1 MGLFLGDMVMKSRF
15 LIDETVN
22 AEFFLLASQLYV
34 RLRRHT
40 GRVIDTVYMA
50 QNEQYA
56 HEILTVAASQDD
68 AEISSLTAR
77 LNLLLASVGL
87 NIPVLNDTV
96 VLPVIQ
102 PAVIAPVARN
112 LAALE
117 AEHKEEAAQ
126 HYIGALR

>member
-1 MGLFLGDMVMKSRF
+1 MGLFLGDMVMKSHF
-15 LIDETVN
+15 LIDEKVN

-34 RLRRHT
+34 RLRRHN

-87 NIPVLNDTV
+87 NIPVLNDTG

-102 PAVIAPVARN
+102 PAAVAPVARN
-112 LAALE
+112 QAALE
-117 AEHKEEAAQ
+117 TEHKEEAAQ